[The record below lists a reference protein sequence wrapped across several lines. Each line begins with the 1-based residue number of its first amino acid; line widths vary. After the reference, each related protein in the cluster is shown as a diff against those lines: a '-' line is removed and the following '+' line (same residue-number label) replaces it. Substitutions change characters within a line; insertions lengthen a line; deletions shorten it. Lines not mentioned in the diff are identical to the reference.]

1 MRIGMMADMYKPHVS
16 GITNYISLNK
26 TFLEELGHQVFVFTF
41 GDEGNKEEEERVDSL
56 TWSGI
61 IGYRVVYQLTL

>member
-1 MRIGMMADMYKPHVS
+1 MMADMYKPHVS

-41 GDEGNKEEEERVDSL
+41 GDEILMMKNGWFAPGL
-56 TWSGI
+56 AF
-61 IGYRVVYQLTL
+61 